1 MKLSAPTEALPTK
14 VESGMKW
21 EWLVGAAL
29 ALAYAYYSE
38 SLSGLE
44 RLALIALALCALW
57 IFDWRR

>member
-1 MKLSAPTEALPTK
+1 
-14 VESGMKW
+14 MKW

>member
-1 MKLSAPTEALPTK
+1 
-14 VESGMKW
+14 MKW
-21 EWLVGAAL
+21 ACLIGAAF
-29 ALAYAYYSE
+29 ALAFAFYSE

>member
-1 MKLSAPTEALPTK
+1 
-14 VESGMKW
+14 MKW

-29 ALAYAYYSE
+29 ALAAYYSE

>member
-1 MKLSAPTEALPTK
+1 
-14 VESGMKW
+14 MKW
-21 EWLVGAAL
+21 VWLIGAGI

-38 SLSGLE
+38 SASGLE